1 METYIHAAIVA
12 EPMQLKITKSRIQ
25 IIMLELK

>member
-1 METYIHAAIVA
+1 METFIHAAIVA

-25 IIMLELK
+25 I